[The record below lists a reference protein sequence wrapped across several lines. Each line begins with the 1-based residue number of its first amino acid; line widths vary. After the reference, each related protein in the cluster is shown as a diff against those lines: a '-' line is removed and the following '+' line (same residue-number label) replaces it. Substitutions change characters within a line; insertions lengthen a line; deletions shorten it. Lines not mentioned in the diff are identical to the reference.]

1 MTRLACSLSLVAAL
15 GLVPR
20 GAAAA
25 PSTAATLG
33 AIRTVAVA
41 SEPGVAEAA
50 LAPAP
55 GTTTKVAVTVSTE
68 IHGPAAA
75 PPAVAPAPVPPPPVP
90 RYEPRPEDRLA
101 EQIHDDRK
109 SGRGLL
115 AAGLTLAASAY
126 LFTSLSGALAIDRSR
141 DRADDPLTERDEGR
155 AARQRRAFGRAL
167 LIPGVGPALA
177 IARAD
182 TAVRAW
188 GAGVA
193 GLAQAVGAGLA
204 LVGVH
209 RLARARRLE
218 RVRVS
223 AMGGARQAHVALQV
237 RF

>member
-1 MTRLACSLSLVAAL
+1 MTRLACSLSLVAVL

-68 IHGPAAA
+68 THGPAAA
-75 PPAVAPAPVPPPPVP
+75 PPAPVPPPPVP
-90 RYEPRPEDRLA
+90 RYEPSPEDRLA
-101 EQIHDDRK
+101 EQIRDDRK

-115 AAGLTLAASAY
+115 AGGLTLAASAY

-141 DRADDPLTERDEGR
+141 DLVDDPLTERDEGR

-209 RLARARRLE
+209 RLARAQRLE

-223 AMGGARQAHVALQV
+223 AMGGAGQAHVALQV